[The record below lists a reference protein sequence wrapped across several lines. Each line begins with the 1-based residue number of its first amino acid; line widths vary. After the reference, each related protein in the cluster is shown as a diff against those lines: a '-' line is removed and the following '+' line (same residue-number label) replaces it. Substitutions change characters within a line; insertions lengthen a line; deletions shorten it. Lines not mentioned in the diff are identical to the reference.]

1 MLVCGRIARAPP
13 SLALSGAKYRCVL
26 HVHVDNR
33 NPGQV
38 PAIEQKADAPIDFSA
53 ASGLEKLCKDS
64 AALAGY
70 GDLLMSTQT
79 ITAAC
84 SHPSQRPL
92 GAN

>member
-1 MLVCGRIARAPP
+1 MLMCRRIARAPP

-38 PAIEQKADAPIDFSA
+38 PAIEQKADFSA
-53 ASGLEKLCKDS
+53 ASGLEKLCKES

-92 GAN
+92 GVN